1 MYSCVQQ
8 RVVILAR
15 KNRVYSD
22 PSPTKVTTRKMTDE
36 FELER
41 TAITPE
47 AKLYQ
52 DLELDSIDAVDLM
65 VKMKEFIPG
74 KIDPESFKKAVTVQD
89 VVDIL
94 YPLVQK
100 P

>member
-1 MYSCVQQ
+1 MTKEEIY
-8 RVVILAR
+8 RKIHEIL
-15 KNRVYSD
+15 
-22 PSPTKVTTRKMTDE
+22 TGE
-36 FELER
+36 FKIDD
-41 TAITPE
+41 ASVTPE

-52 DLELDSIDAVDLM
+52 DLELDSIDAVDLL
-65 VKMKEFIPG
+65 VKMKEYVQG
-74 KIDPESFKKAVTVQD
+74 KIEPEQFKKAVTIQD